1 MQKKK
6 KTIDDIAQELSV
18 SKTTVSR
25 AISGKGRIGTQ
36 TREKILA
43 YIKEN
48 DYRPSAIAKG
58 LAQQKTFNIGFVMPG
73 DCNIIE
79 LPFFQKCLLGISE
92 MAALMDY
99 DVLVSV
105 VSEHQISQLERVI
118 NNNKV
123 DGIILSRTLV
133 EDQAVNYLCRKGIPF
148 AAIGTAREKN
158 MIQIDHDHRS
168 ACRELT
174 SILLTRGVRK
184 MALIGGNKEHVVT
197 GKRLQGYREA
207 CFEQGIATDN
217 NMVFM
222 DVTGAVMI
230 EEIVEKLLKQNVE
243 CIICMDDF
251 ICVQV
256 LNTLRKGRI
265 RIPADVKVASF
276 YNSFL
281 LERNIPTITSIIFDD
296 LELGRVACK
305 TLIDHMEGKEVQ
317 YRTLLGYKLSMRE
330 STQNI
335 L

>member
-1 MQKKK
+1 MEKKK

-25 AISGKGRIGTQ
+25 AISGKGRIGPQ

-73 DCNIIE
+73 DCNIID

-92 MAALMDY
+92 MAASLDY

-105 VSEHQISQLERVI
+105 VSEHQTGQLERIV

-133 EDQAVNYLCRKGIPF
+133 EDYAINYLRSKGIPF
-148 AAIGTAREKN
+148 ATIGTVKEKN
-158 MIQIDHDHRS
+158 IIQIDHDHRS

-174 SILLTRGVRK
+174 SILLTGEVRK
-184 MALIGGNKEHVVT
+184 MALLGGNKKHVVT
-197 GKRLQGYREA
+197 GKRLQGYRDA
-207 CFEQGIATDN
+207 CLEQGIAMDN
-217 NMVFM
+217 SMVFM
-222 DVTGAVMI
+222 DVISASMV
-230 EEIVEKLLKQNVE
+230 EEIVEKLIKQNVE
-243 CIICMDDF
+243 CIIGMDDF
-251 ICVQV
+251 ICAQI
-256 LNTLRKGRI
+256 LNTLRKERI

-281 LERNIPTITSIIFDD
+281 LERNNPAITSINFDE

-305 TLIDHMEGKEVQ
+305 TLIDHMEGREVQ
-317 YRTLLGYKLSMRE
+317 YRTLLGYELSIRK

-335 L
+335 M

>member
-25 AISGKGRIGTQ
+25 AISGKGRIGSQ

-92 MAALMDY
+92 TAASMDY

-105 VSEHQISQLERVI
+105 VSEHHIGQLERVV

-123 DGIILSRTLV
+123 DGVILSRTLL
-133 EDQAVNYLCRKGIPF
+133 EDQAADYLCRKGIPF
-148 AAIGTAREKN
+148 ATIGTAREKN

-184 MALIGGNKEHVVT
+184 MALIGGNKGLVVT

-207 CFEQGIATDN
+207 CFEQGIAIDN
-217 NMVFM
+217 SMVFM
-222 DVTGAVMI
+222 DVTSTVMA
-230 EEIVEKLLKQNVE
+230 EEVVEKLIKQNAE
-243 CIICMDDF
+243 CIICMDDY

-256 LNTLRKGRI
+256 LNILRKGRI

-281 LERNIPTITSIIFDD
+281 LERNIPAITSITFDD
-296 LELGRVACK
+296 LELGRVACR

-317 YRTLLGYKLSMRE
+317 YRTLLGYELSIRE

>member
-1 MQKKK
+1 MEKKK

-73 DCNIIE
+73 DCNIID

-92 MAALMDY
+92 MAASLDY

-105 VSEHQISQLERVI
+105 VSEHQTDQLERIVS
-118 NNNKV
+118 NNKV

-133 EDQAVNYLCRKGIPF
+133 EDYAINYLCSKGIPF
-148 AAIGTAREKN
+148 ATIGTVKKKN
-158 MIQIDHDHRS
+158 IIQIDHDHRS

-174 SILLTRGVRK
+174 SILLTREVRK
-184 MALIGGNKEHVVT
+184 MALLGGDKKHVVT
-197 GKRLQGYREA
+197 GKRLQGYRDA
-207 CFEQGIATDN
+207 CLEQGIALDN
-217 NMVFM
+217 SMVFM
-222 DVTGAVMI
+222 DVISASMV
-230 EEIVEKLLKQNVE
+230 EEIVEKLIKQNVE
-243 CIICMDDF
+243 CIIGMDDF
-251 ICVQV
+251 ICAQI
-256 LNTLRKGRI
+256 LNTLRKERI

-281 LERNIPTITSIIFDD
+281 LERNNPAITSINFDE

-305 TLIDHMEGKEVQ
+305 TLIDHMEGREVQ
-317 YRTLLGYKLSMRE
+317 YRTLLGYELSIRK